1 MDQLEFSRE
10 LDARVAKY
18 DLLCHPFYKAWSAG
32 ELTRD
37 DLRAYALDYYQH
49 VNAFPSYLAALAL
62 RLNDGELRR
71 AVLANMRDEQ
81 GGEGEAAEAHSDLW
95 MDFAEGMGAARN
107 AFGHES
113 VPEVKQLVKHFAR
126 VAEKGTPAEALAAF
140 ERRKLRPRVLVDVQ
154 SVSTATT
161 VLGTEIALPIL
172 LAPLAM
178 QRMAHLNG
186 ELATARAAAAART
199 IMCLSTATTTRPEE
213 VAAAT
218 QGAPQW
224 FQVYVFGD
232 RSQTEELIAEAV
244 ENDFSALVLT
254 VDTPYLGRRERDIRI
269 DFKIPEHLTVVGD
282 IFSAKFDAGLG
293 WRDLE
298 WLAGYGLPV
307 IVKGILTAEDAKLA
321 CEHGA
326 AAVVVSNHGGRQLD
340 GVQASLDALEEV
352 VTAVDGRAEVL
363 LDGGVRRGTDVLKA
377 LALGAQAV
385 LIGRAM
391 LWGLAVDG
399 EQGVTRVLE
408 LLRKEVELGLALL
421 GCASPADVTRAH
433 AT

>member
-1 MDQLEFSRE
+1 MNPRRTQEPETVFETAAFDRSATPPRVRKGSARPLRAPGYARPVPEPVNVWDFEQLAEE
-10 LDARVAKY
+10 KLDANAHAY
-18 DLLCHPFYKAWSAG
+18 FAG
-32 ELTRD
+32 GAGDEVTLRD
-37 DLRAYALDYYQH
+37 
-49 VNAFPSYLAALAL
+49 N
-62 RLNDGELRR
+62 
-71 AVLANMRDEQ
+71 
-81 GGEGEAAEAHSDLW
+81 
-95 MDFAEGMGAARN
+95 
-107 AFGHES
+107 
-113 VPEVKQLVKHFAR
+113 
-126 VAEKGTPAEALAAF
+126 LAAF

-178 QRMAHLNG
+178 QRMAHPDG

-199 IMCLSTATTTRPEE
+199 IMCLSTAATTRPED
-213 VAAAT
+213 VAAAAP
-218 QGAPQW
+218 GAPRW

-254 VDTPYLGRRERDIRI
+254 VDAPYLGRRERDLRI

-282 IFSAKFDAGLG
+282 IFSAKFDAGLS